1 MDQTSLLLQRVN
13 DEVQIVNK
21 LLDTLAQEEQL
32 LVTDGVDQL
41 LELAKYKSQVV
52 GDFAIA
58 SQERYAL
65 LTTMGY
71 EPEDRSMQ
79 LLLEKQGD
87 SQLLQAWEN
96 FLMLVAA
103 AKEKNR
109 INGILLHKLSSRN
122 QLALDVIQGRK
133 ATTLYGPNGQK
144 NSQSSFRT
152 TVS

>member
-1 MDQTSLLLQRVN
+1 MDQSSLLLQRVN
-13 DEVQIVNK
+13 DEAQIVTK

-32 LVTDGVDQL
+32 LVSDGVDQL

-65 LTTMGY
+65 LTSLGY
-71 EPEDRSMQ
+71 APEDRSMQ
-79 LLLEKQGD
+79 LLLEKHSD

-109 INGILLHKLSSRN
+109 INGVLLHKLSSRN

-133 ATTLYGPNGQK
+133 ASTLYGPNGQK

>member
-1 MDQTSLLLQRVN
+1 MDRSSLLLQRVN
-13 DEVQIVNK
+13 DEAHITNK

-32 LVTDGVDQL
+32 LVMDDVDQL
-41 LELAKYKSQVV
+41 LDLAKVKSQVV
-52 GDFAIA
+52 GDFATA
-58 SQERYAL
+58 SQKRYAL
-65 LTTMGY
+65 LTSMGY
-71 EPEDRSMQ
+71 APEDSSMQ
-79 LLLEKQGD
+79 LFLAKHDNG
-87 SQLLQAWEN
+87 QLLQAWKN

-122 QLALDVIQGRK
+122 QLALDVVQGRK

-152 TVS
+152 IVS